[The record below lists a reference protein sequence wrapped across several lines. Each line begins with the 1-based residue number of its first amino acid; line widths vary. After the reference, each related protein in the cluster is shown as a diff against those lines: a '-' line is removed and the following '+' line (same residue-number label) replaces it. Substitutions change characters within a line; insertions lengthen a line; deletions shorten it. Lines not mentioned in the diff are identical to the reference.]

1 MIQNIK
7 TIELTE
13 ANYNEI
19 CELYSNFKK
28 INKNVFSLNLLKE
41 IIKKIPD
48 NHNIYLF
55 FKNNEIIGAI
65 TLIIEQKIIHHG
77 KCVGHIEDYVI
88 KEEYRKTEV
97 SKMLLNY
104 VKILCEQNNC
114 YKIILDCNP
123 LLENYYIKN
132 GYKTNGIY
140 MAYYF

>member
-7 TIELTE
+7 KIELTQI
-13 ANYNEI
+13 NYNQI
-19 CELYSNFKK
+19 CELYSIFKK
-28 INKNVFSLNLLKE
+28 INKNIFSFDKLKE
-41 IIKKIPD
+41 IIKNLPD

-55 FKNNEIIGAI
+55 FKDNEIIGAI
-65 TLIIEQKIIHHG
+65 TLIIEQKIIHDG

-88 KEEYRKTEV
+88 KEEHRKTEV
-97 SKMLLNY
+97 STMLLNY

-123 LLENYYIKN
+123 LLEDYYNKK
-132 GYKTNGIY
+132 GYKNKGIY

>member
-7 TIELTE
+7 KIELTE
-13 ANYNEI
+13 INYNQI
-19 CELYSNFKK
+19 CELYSIFKK
-28 INKNVFSLNLLKE
+28 INKNIFSFDKLKE
-41 IIKKIPD
+41 IIKNLPD

-55 FKNNEIIGAI
+55 FKDNEIIGAI
-65 TLIIEQKIIHHG
+65 TLIIEQKIIHDG

-88 KEEYRKTEV
+88 KEEHRKTEV
-97 SKMLLNY
+97 SSMLLNY

-123 LLENYYIKN
+123 LLEEYYNKK
-132 GYKTNGIY
+132 GYKNKGIY

>member
-7 TIELTE
+7 KIELTQI
-13 ANYNEI
+13 NYNQI
-19 CELYSNFKK
+19 CELYSIFKK
-28 INKNVFSLNLLKE
+28 INKNIFSFDKLKE
-41 IIKKIPD
+41 IIKNLPD

-55 FKNNEIIGAI
+55 FKDNEIIGAI
-65 TLIIEQKIIHHG
+65 TLIIEQKIIHDG

-88 KEEYRKTEV
+88 KEEHRKTEV
-97 SKMLLNY
+97 SSMLLNY

-123 LLENYYIKN
+123 LLEDYYNKK
-132 GYKTNGIY
+132 GYKNKGIY

>member
-7 TIELTE
+7 KIELTQI
-13 ANYNEI
+13 NYNQI
-19 CELYSNFKK
+19 CELYSIFKK
-28 INKNVFSLNLLKE
+28 INKNIFSFEKLKE
-41 IIKKIPD
+41 IIKNLPD

-55 FKNNEIIGAI
+55 FKDNEIIGAI
-65 TLIIEQKIIHHG
+65 TLIIEQKIIHDG

-88 KEEYRKTEV
+88 KEEHRKTEV
-97 SKMLLNY
+97 SSMLLNY

-123 LLENYYIKN
+123 LLENYYNKK
-132 GYKTNGIY
+132 GYNNKGIY

>member
-7 TIELTE
+7 NIELTE
-13 ANYNEI
+13 INYNQL
-19 CELYSNFKK
+19 CELYSIFKK
-28 INKNVFSLNLLKE
+28 INKNIFSFNKLKE
-41 IIKKIPD
+41 IIKKLPD

-55 FKNNEIIGAI
+55 FKDNEIIGAI
-65 TLIIEQKIIHHG
+65 TLIIEQKIIHDG

-88 KEEYRKTEV
+88 KEEHRKTEV
-97 SKMLLNY
+97 SSMLLNY

-123 LLENYYIKN
+123 LLEEYYNKK
-132 GYKTNGIY
+132 GYKNNGIN

>member
-7 TIELTE
+7 HIELTYTY
-13 ANYNEI
+13 YNEI

-28 INKNVFSLNLLKE
+28 INKNEFSFDKLKE
-41 IIKKIPD
+41 IIINLPD

-55 FKNNEIIGAI
+55 LKNKEIVGAI
-65 TLIIEQKIIHHG
+65 TLIIEQKIIHDG

-97 SKMLLNY
+97 SRMLLNY

-132 GYKTNGIY
+132 GYKNKGIY

>member
-7 TIELTE
+7 KIELTQI
-13 ANYNEI
+13 NYNQI
-19 CELYSNFKK
+19 CELYSIFKK
-28 INKNVFSLNLLKE
+28 INKNIFFFDKLKE
-41 IIKKIPD
+41 IIKNLPD

-55 FKNNEIIGAI
+55 FKDNEIIGAI
-65 TLIIEQKIIHHG
+65 TLIIEQKIIHDG

-88 KEEYRKTEV
+88 KEEHRKTEV
-97 SKMLLNY
+97 SSMLLNY

-123 LLENYYIKN
+123 LLEDYYNKK
-132 GYKTNGIY
+132 GYKNKGIY

>member
-7 TIELTE
+7 KIELTQI
-13 ANYNEI
+13 NYNQI
-19 CELYSNFKK
+19 CELYSIFKK
-28 INKNVFSLNLLKE
+28 INKNIFSFEKLKE
-41 IIKKIPD
+41 IIKNLPD

-55 FKNNEIIGAI
+55 FKDNEIIGAI
-65 TLIIEQKIIHHG
+65 TLIIEQKIIHDG

-88 KEEYRKTEV
+88 KEEHRKTEV
-97 SKMLLNY
+97 SSMLLNY

-123 LLENYYIKN
+123 LLENYYNKK
-132 GYKTNGIY
+132 GYKNKGVY

>member
-7 TIELTE
+7 KIELTQI
-13 ANYNEI
+13 NYNQI
-19 CELYSNFKK
+19 CELYSIFKK
-28 INKNVFSLNLLKE
+28 IDKNIFSFDKLKE
-41 IIKKIPD
+41 IIKNLPD

-55 FKNNEIIGAI
+55 FKDNEIIGAI
-65 TLIIEQKIIHHG
+65 TLIIEQKIIHDG

-88 KEEYRKTEV
+88 KEEHRKTEV
-97 SKMLLNY
+97 STMLLNY

-123 LLENYYIKN
+123 LLENYYNKK
-132 GYKTNGIY
+132 GYKNKGIY

>member
-7 TIELTE
+7 KIELTE
-13 ANYNEI
+13 INYNQL
-19 CELYSNFKK
+19 CELYSIFKK
-28 INKNVFSLNLLKE
+28 INKSIFSFNNLKE
-41 IIKKIPD
+41 IIKKLPD

-55 FKNNEIIGAI
+55 LKDNEIIGAI
-65 TLIIEQKIIHHG
+65 TLIIEQKIIHDG

-88 KEEYRKTEV
+88 KEEHRKTEV
-97 SKMLLNY
+97 SSMLLNY

-123 LLENYYIKN
+123 LLEEYYNKK
-132 GYKTNGIY
+132 GYKNKGIN